1 MKGRITITRN
11 SKDVIRIAFRD
22 DASRIEFAVAEMTP
36 EAFGFAITGLSEQ
49 EVDLKVGF
57 LDRVGKLR
65 IIEARSIDC
74 PLQRL
79 EKEEMR
85 AWLRANA
92 QEDGWI
98 LDDYLGSQSSVS
110 PLKDGKGYSLNYR
123 VVKYV
128 DPPISEPDSMQKE
141 SAQ

>member
-1 MKGRITITRN
+1 MKGRLTISRN
-11 SKDVIRIAFRD
+11 NFDVIKIAIRD
-22 DASRIEFAVAEMTP
+22 EASRTEFVVAEMTP
-36 EAFGFAITGLSEQ
+36 ETLALAITGMSEI
-49 EVDLKVGF
+49 EVVLKVQH

-74 PLQRL
+74 PLQSL